1 MRAMRLPDEPRT
13 VMPKTRTLLALPTL
27 ATALLLSGCGDD
39 GGSNAAPTPA
49 PASASTT
56 SAPATTAPPSP
67 TANEA
72 VLKRIVLRESDLENS
87 GFDANSTGVT
97 PESDGSSLGVASFDY
112 CGGNFPSEAQRTG
125 RLLVST
131 EGKIGSRETGI
142 ASQAIE
148 YTDPGAAEQALQQL
162 KAAVSGCDG
171 GSHPTS
177 LNDGQPLTFKP
188 GENQADIANL
198 PTPNYLVVT
207 ELTNGGDTRYLAQLV
222 IQQGKYVV
230 VNYLLSSE
238 PVDRQS
244 GVTLG
249 FVSAHN
255 AKRLQ
260 DAA

>member
-1 MRAMRLPDEPRT
+1 
-13 VMPKTRTLLALPTL
+13 MPNTRTLLAVPTL
-27 ATALLLSGCGDD
+27 ATALLLSGCG
-39 GGSNAAPTPA
+39 GGDSNKAAPAPA
-49 PASASTT
+49 PASASAS

-72 VLKRIVLRESDLENS
+72 VLKKIVLREADLEGS
-87 GFDANSTGVT
+87 GFDANSSGVT
-97 PESDGSSLGVASFDY
+97 PEADGSSLGVATFDY
-112 CGGNFPSEAQRTG
+112 CGGSFPSEAQRTG

-142 ASQAIE
+142 ASQVVE
-148 YTDPGAAEQALQQL
+148 YSDPATAEQAVQQL
-162 KAAVSGCDG
+162 QDAVKNCDG

-207 ELTNGGDTRYLAQLV
+207 ELQNGGDTRYLAQLV
-222 IQQGKYVV
+222 MQQGKYVV

-249 FVSAHN
+249 FVSARI